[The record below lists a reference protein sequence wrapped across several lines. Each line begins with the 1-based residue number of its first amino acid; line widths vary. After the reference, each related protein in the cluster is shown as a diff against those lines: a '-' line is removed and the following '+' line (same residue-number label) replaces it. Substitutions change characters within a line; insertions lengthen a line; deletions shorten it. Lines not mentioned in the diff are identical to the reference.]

1 MQNQTRN
8 TAARQARRA
17 AHAEA
22 VAKRQAEAAA
32 AAEARLAIL
41 TEEEKAILCQAE
53 VIQAKLAAYDRE
65 RQQGP
70 LHVLELTLRT
80 AKALSEAGITT
91 REQLAAMSDVDILK
105 IPNMGRKSLMEIR
118 DALARTP

>member
-1 MQNQTRN
+1 MQNVNRN
-8 TAARQARRA
+8 TARRAARRA
-17 AHAEA
+17 AHAETL
-22 VAKRQAEAAA
+22 AKRQAEAAA

-41 TEEEKAILCQAE
+41 TEEERSILRQAE
-53 VIQAKLAAYDRE
+53 VINAKLAAYDRE

-70 LHVLELTLRT
+70 LHSLELTLRT
-80 AKALSEAGITT
+80 AKALTAANVTT

>member
-1 MQNQTRN
+1 MQNVNRN
-8 TAARQARRA
+8 TAARQARRQA
-17 AHAEA
+17 RAETL
-22 VAKRQAEAAA
+22 AKRQAEAAA

-41 TEEEKAILCQAE
+41 TEEEREILRRAE
-53 VIQAKLAAYDRE
+53 AIQAKLAAYDRE
-65 RQQGP
+65 RQAGP
-70 LHVLELTLRT
+70 LHALELTLRT
-80 AKALSEAGITT
+80 SKALTAAGVTT